1 LGLAYAGSHREDLP
15 LLLQHVA
22 DDSLSMEIAS
32 LSALAIGFVFV
43 GSGSGDVE
51 REDKYLDEKW
61 ARFMVLGLAFL
72 YLGKCV
78 FVVRLCFI
86 APANYYCGW
95 S

>member
-1 LGLAYAGSHREDLP
+1 
-15 LLLQHVA
+15 
-22 DDSLSMEIAS
+22 MIAS

-43 GSGSGDVE
+43 GSGSRDVE

-78 FVVRLCFI
+78 FVVRLCFV

-95 S
+95 L